1 MRPISVIGVAL
12 ACFVAGAGVEHFYD
26 ARRQASSHA
35 PAPPSASRP
44 SAAAAAP
51 PPVPYASIHFEREPL
66 WAYGFERPPQSGE
79 RAAPQAPPS
88 HALRPD
94 ESTAEQT
101 RPHHINGSR
110 MAFSLLQIRDGQN
123 VVDWFPEDHPPM
135 PDVIAH
141 GPVAL
146 GPLRRGCAQCHL
158 PNGKGRPENAP
169 PGGLARS
176 YILRQLEDFRSGL
189 RYSADPRKPNTNTMI
204 ELAKAMSDEELQTAA
219 DYFASIPFTSWV
231 RVIETDRVP
240 KTRIDNNLFLAL
252 EQARTE
258 PIAGRIIEVPENEE
272 QSETY
277 RNPHSGFVA
286 YVPPGSI
293 AKGRELATTG
303 GTHVVGQQLV
313 SGKTTACITCH
324 GVDLTGIG
332 DVPAIAGRSPSYI
345 VRQLWDIQQG
355 TRRGV
360 SSALMKVVVMNLSAE
375 DFVDIAAYVASRPPA
390 PATTTAPTGT
400 STASN

>member
-1 MRPISVIGVAL
+1 MRRVSVIGLAL
-12 ACFVAGAGVEHFYD
+12 ACFVAGAGIQRWYD
-26 ARRQASSHA
+26 ARRQTSTQVAA
-35 PAPPSASRP
+35 PLAASRA
-44 SAAAAAP
+44 SAVAAAP
-51 PPVPYASIHFEREPL
+51 PPVPYASIHFEQEPL
-66 WAYGFERPPQSGE
+66 WAYGFERPPQPGE
-79 RAAPQAPPS
+79 KAAPQAPPS
-88 HALRPD
+88 PALRP
-94 ESTAEQT
+94 EERTAEQT
-101 RPHHINGSR
+101 RLHHIPGSR
-110 MAFSLLQIRDGQN
+110 AAFSLLQISDGQD

-135 PDVIAH
+135 PDVVAH
-141 GPVAL
+141 GPAAL
-146 GPLRRGCAQCHL
+146 GPLRRGCALCHL

-176 YILRQLEDFRSGL
+176 YIRRQLEDFRSGL
-189 RYSADPRKPNTNTMI
+189 RYSADARKPNTNTMI
-204 ELAKAMSDEELQTAA
+204 DLAKAMTDEELQSAA
-219 DYFASIPFTSWV
+219 DYFASVPFTPWV

-252 EQARTE
+252 EAQRTE

-277 RNPHSGFVA
+277 RNPHSGFIA

-293 AKGRELATTG
+293 AKGKELVTTG

-313 SGKTTACITCH
+313 LGKTTACITCH
-324 GVDLTGIG
+324 GAYLTGID

-360 SSALMKVVVMNLSAE
+360 SSALMKAVVANLNAQ
-375 DFVDIAAYVASRPPA
+375 DFVEIAAYIASVSPVPVTPPA
-390 PATTTAPTGT
+390 PIATSG
-400 STASN
+400 ASN

>member
-1 MRPISVIGVAL
+1 MRYIHLIGVAL
-12 ACFVAGAGVEHFYD
+12 GCFVAGAAVQRLYD
-26 ARRQASSHA
+26 ARRHPMSNIAA
-35 PAPPSASRP
+35 PSVASRA
-44 SAAAAAP
+44 SAAAAP
-51 PPVPYASIHFEREPL
+51 SPVPYASIHFEQEPL
-66 WAYGFERPPQSGE
+66 WAYGVERPPRPDE
-79 RAAPQAPPS
+79 KAAPQAPPT
-88 HALRPD
+88 HTLRPD

-101 RPHHINGSR
+101 RPRHIVGSR
-110 MAFSLLQIRDGQN
+110 STFSLLQIRDGQN

-141 GPVAL
+141 GPAAL

-176 YILRQLEDFRSGL
+176 YIVRQLEDFRSGL

-219 DYFASIPFTSWV
+219 DYFAAIPFTPWV

-252 EQARTE
+252 EPTRTE
-258 PIAGRIIEVPENEE
+258 PIAGRIVEVPENEE
-272 QSETY
+272 QSEAD
-277 RNPHSGFVA
+277 RNPHSGFIA

-293 AKGRELATTG
+293 AKGKELVSTG
-303 GTHVVGQQLV
+303 GTRVTGERVVP
-313 SGKTTACITCH
+313 GKTIACITCH
-324 GVDLTGIG
+324 GADLTGIG
-332 DVPAIAGRSPSYI
+332 NVPAIAGRSPSYL

-355 TRRGV
+355 TRRGI
-360 SSALMKVVVMNLSAE
+360 SAALMQPVVANLNAE
-375 DFVDIAAYVASRPPA
+375 DFVAIAAYVASLPPTAVTTPA
-390 PATTTAPTGT
+390 PIGARSSA
-400 STASN
+400 N

>member
-1 MRPISVIGVAL
+1 MRRVSVIGVAL
-12 ACFVAGAGVEHFYD
+12 VCLVAGAGVQHWYD
-26 ARRQASSHA
+26 ARRQASGPTTASSIA
-35 PAPPSASRP
+35 PRP
-44 SAAAAAP
+44 SAAAAP
-51 PPVPYASIHFEREPL
+51 PPVPYASIRFEQEPL
-66 WAYGFERPPQSGE
+66 WAYGFERPAQPGE
-79 RAAPQAPPS
+79 KAAPQAPPS
-88 HALRPD
+88 HALRAD
-94 ESTAEQT
+94 ETAAEQT
-101 RPHHINGSR
+101 RLRTIPGSR
-110 MAFSLLQIRDGQN
+110 AAFSLLQIRDGQN
-123 VVDWFPEDHPPM
+123 IVDWFPQEHPPM

-141 GPVAL
+141 GPAAL

-189 RYSADPRKPNTNTMI
+189 RYSADARKPNTNTMI
-204 ELAKAMSDEELQTAA
+204 ELAKAMSDEELRTAA
-219 DYFASIPFTSWV
+219 DYFASIPFTPWV
-231 RVIETDRVP
+231 RVVETDRVP

-252 EQARTE
+252 GQERTE

-272 QSETY
+272 QSEIY
-277 RNPHSGFVA
+277 RNPHSGFIA

-293 AKGRELATTG
+293 AKGQELVTTG
-303 GTHVVGQQLV
+303 GTRVIAQQLV
-313 SGKTTACITCH
+313 PGKTTACTTCH
-324 GVDLTGIG
+324 GAELTGIG

-360 SSALMKVVVMNLSAE
+360 SSGLMRAVVANLSPE
-375 DFVDIAAYVASRPPA
+375 DLVDIAAYVASRPPA
-390 PATTTAPTGT
+390 PATAPATGGP